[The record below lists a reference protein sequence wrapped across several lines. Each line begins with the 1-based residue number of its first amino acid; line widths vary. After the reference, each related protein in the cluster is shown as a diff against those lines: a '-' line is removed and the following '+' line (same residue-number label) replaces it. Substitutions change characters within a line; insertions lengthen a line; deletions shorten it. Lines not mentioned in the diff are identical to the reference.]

1 MKNEPLPPS
10 RADPVIKKLDSPEFR
25 SVFTPELQTLVN
37 LFKKYNYELRIA
49 GGAVRDILMGKHPKD
64 LDFATDA
71 TPEQM
76 KEMFEKEEIR
86 MINVKG
92 EKHGTVTVRI
102 NDKENFEVTT
112 LRIDIVTDGRHA
124 DVEFTKD
131 WKLDA
136 NRRDLTINS
145 MFLDLDGKLYDYFY
159 GYDDLE
165 KKKIVFVG
173 DAGTRICEDYLR
185 ILRYFR
191 FYGRIMDSP
200 NQHDE
205 ATIEAIKTNICGLER
220 ISGERIWSEW
230 SKILTGRFAVE
241 LTLKL
246 LECGSS
252 EYLGLPKE
260 PDIENFKTVCKH
272 ASSNNVTLKPIS
284 MIASML
290 KDQDELMNLHKRLKL
305 SNSDRDL
312 GLFLIQHREYKPC
325 EKPLRPYQQLI
336 FVQQTGRYN
345 VYVEYVKEI
354 LRYRGAIELLDE
366 FERWIIPKF
375 PIGGWALKQLVP
387 NEKMIGRVIF
397 ELKRIWIDED
407 FKPTKEQLIEH
418 VPRILSE
425 LNDKAK

>member
-1 MKNEPLPPS
+1 
-10 RADPVIKKLDSPEFR
+10 
-25 SVFTPELQTLVN
+25 
-37 LFKKYNYELRIA
+37 
-49 GGAVRDILMGKHPKD
+49 
-64 LDFATDA
+64 
-71 TPEQM
+71 
-76 KEMFEKEEIR
+76 
-86 MINVKG
+86 
-92 EKHGTVTVRI
+92 
-102 NDKENFEVTT
+102 
-112 LRIDIVTDGRHA
+112 
-124 DVEFTKD
+124 
-131 WKLDA
+131 
-136 NRRDLTINS
+136 
-145 MFLDLDGKLYDYFY
+145 
-159 GYDDLE
+159 
-165 KKKIVFVG
+165 
-173 DAGTRICEDYLR
+173 
-185 ILRYFR
+185 
-191 FYGRIMDSP
+191 MDSP

-252 EYLGLPKE
+252 EYLDLPKE
-260 PDIENFKTVCKH
+260 PDIENFKTVCKR